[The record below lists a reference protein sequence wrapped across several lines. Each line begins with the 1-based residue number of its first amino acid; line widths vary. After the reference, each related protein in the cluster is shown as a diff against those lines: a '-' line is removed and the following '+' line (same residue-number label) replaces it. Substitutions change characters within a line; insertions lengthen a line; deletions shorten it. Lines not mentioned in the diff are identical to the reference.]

1 LIRTQL
7 DEPLGFSTS
16 VPLKIW
22 KIAKETIH
30 TKVYHCPK
38 SLKKTCKIYTKM
50 ENTTRQFVI
59 DRISSLLEIPKDD
72 TICINL
78 EKNILNHTSDR
89 ARAIDEEPAWD
100 NHKFSGI
107 YKQKFLQIQHNL
119 KNSPVLKGWI
129 IDKKIKTKDVVDMRP
144 EDLWPDGPYAKKMEE
159 RIVKEIRKAYLASE
173 VKNQEGFFTCGRC
186 KSKKTTYYQ
195 LQTRSADEPMTTFV
209 TCLNCDRNW
218 KC

>member
-1 LIRTQL
+1 
-7 DEPLGFSTS
+7 
-16 VPLKIW
+16 
-22 KIAKETIH
+22 
-30 TKVYHCPK
+30 
-38 SLKKTCKIYTKM
+38 M
-50 ENTTRQFVI
+50 ENPTRQFVV
-59 DRISSLLEIPKDD
+59 DRISALLEIPKDD

-78 EKNILNHTSDR
+78 EKNILNHSMDR
-89 ARAIDEEPAWD
+89 AREINEEPAWD
-100 NHKFSGI
+100 NHKYSSI

-129 IDKKIKTKDVVDMRP
+129 LDKKIKTKDVIEMRP
-144 EDLWPDGPYAKKMEE
+144 EDLWPDGPYAKTMEDRIIKEMRKQYVE
-159 RIVKEIRKAYLASE
+159 REARDNLVGL
-173 VKNQEGFFTCGRC
+173 FTCARC

>member
-1 LIRTQL
+1 
-7 DEPLGFSTS
+7 
-16 VPLKIW
+16 
-22 KIAKETIH
+22 
-30 TKVYHCPK
+30 
-38 SLKKTCKIYTKM
+38 M
-50 ENTTRQFVI
+50 ENPTRQFVV
-59 DRISSLLEIPKDD
+59 DRISALLEIPKDD

-78 EKNILNHTSDR
+78 EKNILNHSMDR
-89 ARAIDEEPAWD
+89 AREINEEPAWD
-100 NHKFSGI
+100 NHRYSSI

-129 IDKKIKTKDVVDMRP
+129 LDKKIKTKDVVEMRP
-144 EDLWPDGPYAKKMEE
+144 EDLWPDGPYAKMMEE
-159 RIVKEIRKAYLASE
+159 RIIKEMRKAYLAQE

-186 KSKKTTYYQ
+186 RSKKTTYYQ